1 VTPTKVEKEIG
12 GRIFSLETG
21 KLAKQ
26 AHGAVV
32 VRLADTMVLTA
43 VTTAEAR
50 EGIDFF
56 PLTVDYRE
64 RGQAAGRIPGGR
76 FYKREGRPSTK
87 ETVTMRMTD
96 RPMRPLFPK
105 SFRKEVLITT
115 QVLSADG
122 QNDPDVLSIN
132 GASASL
138 VVSPIPFHGPVGAVR
153 VGRVEGEFI
162 LFPTHDQLQNGDLD
176 LIVASNRTGVTM
188 LEGDAK
194 ELPEET
200 VMEAILFGHEAA
212 TQLIELQEELVA
224 KAGIPPKEFVEEEDQ
239 SELLGKIL
247 GEYSGAIRESACAV
261 AKQERH
267 EAVSE
272 LKSQIVEKFIEGLDK
287 EEAREVAGKTKETF
301 EKAKKQIIRSMI
313 LDEGVRTDGRGFGDV
328 RPLTCEVGLFPMT
341 HGSALFQRGQTQA
354 VVATTLGT
362 VRDEEIVE
370 SLSGEYK
377 RKFMLHYYFPS
388 FSVGEVSMP
397 RGPGRREIGHGALA
411 ERSLVA
417 VLPPWENFPYTIR
430 LVADTFE
437 SNGSSSMAAVCGGT
451 LALMDAGVK
460 IARPVAGI
468 SIGLVREGERWVTLT
483 DIMGEED
490 FNGDM
495 DFKVAGS
502 QKGVTGIQLDLKVKS
517 VSEEVLRKGFED
529 ARQARIQIL
538 RQMLECLPA
547 PRKQLSDHAPRLIQ
561 IKINP
566 AKIGAVIGPGGK
578 VIRSIEEQTKAKLEI
593 MDDGTVIITGE
604 NEEAVSSARTIV
616 ENLTEDV
623 EIGKEYEGK
632 VVSVKDFGCFVE
644 ILPGQEG
651 LVHISELSDSYVES
665 ISDVVNIGDSIR
677 VRVIDIDPQ
686 GRVRLS
692 RKAILT
698 DPR

>member
-26 AHGAVV
+26 ASGAVV

-50 EGIDFF
+50 AGIDFF

-87 ETVTMRMTD
+87 ETVTMRLTD

-105 SFRKEVLITT
+105 SFREEVLIMT

-122 QNDPDVLSIN
+122 QNDPDILSIN

-138 VVSPIPFHGPVGAVR
+138 MASPIPFHGPVGAVR
-153 VGRVEGEFI
+153 VGRVEDELI
-162 LFPTHDQLQNGDLD
+162 LFPTHEQLGKGDLD

-212 TQLIELQEELVA
+212 TQLMELQEELVA
-224 KAGIPPKEFVEEEDQ
+224 EAGIPPKEFPEEEDGN
-239 SELLGKIL
+239 ELLEKIL
-247 GEYSGAIRESACAV
+247 AEHSQAIRESACAV
-261 AKQERH
+261 AKQERN

-272 LKSQIVEKFIEGLDK
+272 LKDQIVEKSIEGLEK
-287 EEAREVAGKTKETF
+287 EEAAEVAGKTKEAF
-301 EKAKKQIIRSMI
+301 EEAKKQIIRSMI

-328 RPLTCEVGLFPMT
+328 RELTCEVGLFPMT

-417 VLPPWENFPYTIR
+417 VLPPWEDFPYTIR
-430 LVADTFE
+430 LVSDTFE

-468 SIGLVREGERWVTLT
+468 SVGLVSEGERWVTLT

-517 VSEEVLRKGFED
+517 VSEEILRRGFED
-529 ARQARIQIL
+529 ARQARIHIL

-547 PRKQLSDHAPRLIQ
+547 PRKELSDHAPRLIQ

-566 AKIGAVIGPGGK
+566 EKIGAVIGPGGK
-578 VIRSIEEQTKAKLEI
+578 VIRSIEEETTAKLEI
-593 MDDGTVIITGE
+593 MDDGTVIVTGDS
-604 NEEAVSSARTIV
+604 EEAVSSARTIV

-651 LVHISELSDSYVES
+651 LVHISELSDSYVEN
-665 ISDVVNIGDSIR
+665 ISDAVDIGDSIR

-692 RKAILT
+692 RKAILM
-698 DPR
+698 DSR

>member
-1 VTPTKVEKEIG
+1 MTPTKVEKEIG

-122 QNDPDVLSIN
+122 QNDPDILSIN

-138 VVSPIPFHGPVGAVR
+138 MVSPIPFHGPVGAVR

-162 LFPTHDQLQNGDLD
+162 LFPTHDQLQNGELD

-239 SELLGKIL
+239 SELLEKIL

-261 AKQERH
+261 AKQERN

-287 EEAREVAGKTKETF
+287 EEATKVAGKTKEAF

-341 HGSALFQRGQTQA
+341 HGSALFQRGQTQS

-547 PRKQLSDHAPRLIQ
+547 PRKQLSDHAPRLLQ

-665 ISDVVNIGDSIR
+665 ISDVVDIGDSIR